1 MLVGIVGAAAR
12 TRGEERAVL
21 RRGGQRTDVRA
32 CTLLLEWPARWRS
45 VRRPDT
51 TEDTMTMA
59 QTHEPTLLE
68 DILGDEQE
76 HADERAGWLV

>member
-1 MLVGIVGAAAR
+1 
-12 TRGEERAVL
+12 
-21 RRGGQRTDVRA
+21 
-32 CTLLLEWPARWRS
+32 
-45 VRRPDT
+45 
-51 TEDTMTMA
+51 MTMA